1 MSNRQ
6 TVGMVVT
13 GLGEKTIVVS
23 EGRNLPI
30 EIGKSNIEI
39 ATQNTKMQRR
49 EGEVTRDGTVVVV
62 NPIILKFMESIK
74 NKETKEKE

>member
-23 EGRNLPI
+23 KGRNLPI
-30 EIGKSNIEI
+30 EIGDSNIEI

>member
-13 GLGEKTIVVS
+13 GLGEKIIVVS